1 MAHAPHPLATLEQI
15 IKTPSSE
22 DGVPTEVEADL
33 RVAGCMLIQEAGVM
47 LNLPQNTMATAQVI
61 FHRFFYVSSMYSFGI
76 NDISISA
83 LFLST
88 KLCETPIRLRDLI
101 NTYLFLFARI
111 QHLLNQPSYK
121 SFKVNPM
128 LSSASGSSTGWQ
140 LGDGQR
146 LQQLQSQSIKGKEKQ
161 QDPIWDNFN
170 FEVPGFHDEIFWEW
184 KDVITANEMQILKR
198 LGFNMQVDLPYSHM
212 INYLKILDLVFED
225 EAAQMC
231 WSILN
236 DMLLT
241 PIYAIHPPHTLACAS
256 ILLTTRLLRIP
267 LPEDWYILFDTTY
280 DDIWSCCGYV
290 MHVYNDWGIEKPKGA
305 ITSFKLEGND
315 EEQKVKENRWRR
327 AWVLAQ
333 SRKAVRRWLEE
344 RRKV

>member
-1 MAHAPHPLATLEQI
+1 MAHAPHPLATLQQI
-15 IKTPSSE
+15 LNTPSSE
-22 DGVPTEVEADL
+22 DGVSAEVEADL
-33 RVAGCMLIQEAGVM
+33 RVAGCMLIQEAGIM
-47 LNLPQNTMATAQVI
+47 LGLPQSTMATAQVI
-61 FHRFFYVSSMYSFGI
+61 FHRFYYVSSLYSFGV

-88 KLCETPIRLRDLI
+88 KLCETPVRLRDLI
-101 NTYLFLFARI
+101 NTYLFLSARV
-111 QHLLNQPSYK
+111 QYLLNKPSD
-121 SFKVNPM
+121 
-128 LSSASGSSTGWQ
+128 ASLISSSTSGGSWRI
-140 LGDGQR
+140 GD
-146 LQQLQSQSIKGKEKQ
+146 SQSVKGKEKE
-161 QDPIWDNFN
+161 QDPIWKEFK
-170 FEVPGFHDEIFWEW
+170 FEVPSFHDEVFWEW

-225 EAAQMC
+225 EVAQMC

-241 PIYAIHPPHTLACAS
+241 PMYALHPPHTLACAS

-267 LPEDWYILFDTTY
+267 LPEGWYILFDATY
-280 DDIWSCCGYV
+280 DDIWLCCGHV
-290 MHVYNDWGIEKPKGA
+290 MRVYNDWGIEPPRGA
-305 ITSFKLEGND
+305 LTSGLGIGGHGQNQEHG
-315 EEQKVKENRWRR
+315 VGAKENRWRR

-344 RRKV
+344 REKGQI

>member
-1 MAHAPHPLATLEQI
+1 MAHAPHPLATLDQI
-15 IKTPSSE
+15 INTPSSK
-22 DGVPTEVEADL
+22 DGIPREVEADL

-47 LNLPQNTMATAQVI
+47 LKLPQNTMATAQVI
-61 FHRFFYVSSMYSFGI
+61 FHRFFYVSSFYSFGV
-76 NDISISA
+76 NDISISS

-101 NTYLFLFARI
+101 NTYLFLLARI
-111 QHLLNQPSYK
+111 QHLLNLPADQP
-121 SFKVNPM
+121 FKIRPS
-128 LSSASGSSTGWQ
+128 LGSASDWQ

-146 LQQLQSQSIKGKEKQ
+146 KQSSKGKEKE
-161 QDPIWDNFN
+161 QDPIWDGFK
-170 FEVPGFHDEIFWEW
+170 FDVPGFHDEVFWEW
-184 KDVITANEMQILKR
+184 KDVITASEMQILKR

-225 EAAQMC
+225 EVAQMC

-241 PIYAIHPPHTLACAS
+241 PMYAIHPPHTLACAS
-256 ILLTTRLLRIP
+256 ILLSTRLLRIP
-267 LPEDWYILFDTTY
+267 LPEGWYILFDTTF
-280 DDIWSCCGYV
+280 DDIWSCSGHV
-290 MHVYNDWGIEKPKGA
+290 MKVYNGWGIGTPRG
-305 ITSFKLEGND
+305 TTNSGFHMSQHD
-315 EEQKVKENRWRR
+315 EERTGKENRWRR

-344 RRKV
+344 REKNQVTT

>member
-22 DGVPTEVEADL
+22 DGIPSEVEADL

-47 LNLPQNTMATAQVI
+47 LELFRPQSTMATAQVI
-61 FHRFFYVSSMYSFGI
+61 FHRFYYVSSLYSFGV
-76 NDISISA
+76 NDISISS

-88 KLCETPIRLRDLI
+88 KLCETPVRLRDLI
-101 NTYLFLFARI
+101 NTHLFLLARI
-111 QHLLNQPSYK
+111 QYLLNQPSNQPFK
-121 SFKVNPM
+121 STLPSSNFKFDEP
-128 LSSASGSSTGWQ
+128 S
-140 LGDGQR
+140 
-146 LQQLQSQSIKGKEKQ
+146 
-161 QDPIWDNFN
+161 
-170 FEVPGFHDEIFWEW
+170 FHDEIFWEW

-198 LGFNMQVDLPYSHM
+198 LGFNMQVDLPYNHM

-225 EAAQMC
+225 EVAQMC

-241 PIYAIHPPHTLACAS
+241 PMYAIHPPHTLACAS
-256 ILLTTRLLRIP
+256 ILLSTRLLRIP
-267 LPEDWYILFDTTY
+267 LPEGWYILFDATY
-280 DDIWSCCGYV
+280 DDIWSCCGHL
-290 MHVYNDWGIEKPKGA
+290 MKLYNDWGLEPPRGAVTLGFTMHDGDKGQN
-305 ITSFKLEGND
+305 I
-315 EEQKVKENRWRR
+315 KENRWRK

-344 RRKV
+344 RDKGQNRV